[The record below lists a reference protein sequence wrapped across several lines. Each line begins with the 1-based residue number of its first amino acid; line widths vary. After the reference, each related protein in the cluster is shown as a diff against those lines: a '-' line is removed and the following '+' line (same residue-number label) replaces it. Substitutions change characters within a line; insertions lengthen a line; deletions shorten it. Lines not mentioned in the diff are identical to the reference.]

1 MPLLCCAPSRRL
13 LLGKQ
18 SGRTVEV
25 CNSFELKYTAG
36 EGGAGV
42 AVEQTFME
50 ERTRQY
56 KDVFKNLVYGWVVA
70 CLRSLLLASW
80 GSCTG

>member
-1 MPLLCCAPSRRL
+1 MVVQDLPRPAPS
-13 LLGKQ
+13 G
-18 SGRTVEV
+18 SPGVV
-25 CNSFELKYTAG
+25 TAG

-42 AVEQTFME
+42 AVEQAFME

-70 CLRSLLLASW
+70 
-80 GSCTG
+80 

>member
-1 MPLLCCAPSRRL
+1 MLS
-13 LLGKQ
+13 
-18 SGRTVEV
+18 
-25 CNSFELKYTAG
+25 AG

-42 AVEQTFME
+42 AVEQAFVE

-70 CLRSLLLASW
+70 
-80 GSCTG
+80 